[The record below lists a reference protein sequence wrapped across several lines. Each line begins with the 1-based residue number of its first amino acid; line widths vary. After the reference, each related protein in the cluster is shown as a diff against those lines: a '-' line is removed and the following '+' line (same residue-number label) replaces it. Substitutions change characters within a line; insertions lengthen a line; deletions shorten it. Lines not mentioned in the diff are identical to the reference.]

1 MVNQVNIGDVFSI
14 NLKKFRLARR
24 WSQAELAIK
33 TDVSTHYIGF
43 LENATRFPSFDMIQ
57 RLASALDIDP
67 TELFRKE
74 INPEESMKNAQKIAY
89 NDVNKALTD
98 FISTKLQ
105 ELS

>member
-1 MVNQVNIGDVFSI
+1 
-14 NLKKFRLARR
+14 
-24 WSQAELAIK
+24 
-33 TDVSTHYIGF
+33 
-43 LENATRFPSFDMIQ
+43 MIQ